1 MNQIVVAVISGLC
14 VAIPSIIATTSSNK
28 RNNDLVIY
36 RINEL
41 DKKVHEHNNLI
52 ERMYSVEKKVA
63 LLEDNMKEIKGAK

>member
-1 MNQIVVAVISGLC
+1 MPPVIITSLISGLC
-14 VAIPSIIATTSSNK
+14 VAIPSVIATLSSNK

-52 ERMYSVEKKVA
+52 DRMYKIESRVS
-63 LLEDNMKEIKGAK
+63 LLEDIQKGK